1 MFHQNQI
8 ENKKDTHRKTLKSN
22 NGEIN
27 EKRQKIRLIR
37 LRKRSR
43 KSHI

>member
-8 ENKKDTHRKTLKSN
+8 ENKKDTHRKALKSN

-27 EKRQKIRLIR
+27 EKRQKIWL
-37 LRKRSR
+37 LRSR
-43 KSHI
+43 KKSRKRHI